1 MRTISIPREW
11 TDKDID
17 ELKKLKKQKLSNLE
31 IANKMNRTEI
41 SIQIK
46 WKRLNKKNNTYN
58 KKHLLDKYDTN
69 LEFINLIKPKS
80 ILDLYAGE
88 YSYYLK
94 LKQELNSLNE
104 NYIEKIITNDK
115 NKDFSFNN
123 YNDDSLRVLGKLYY
137 EKNKFD
143 LIDLDP
149 FGSAYECFDLSLKM
163 AKKGIIITYG
173 ELGHKRWK
181 RLDFVSRFYDINSL
195 DNFNVDNL
203 IKKTQYIAL
212 QNKINLNPIFIK
224 EWQNIARVY
233 FEINKVNVY

>member
-11 TDKDID
+11 TDKDINK
-17 ELKKLKKQKLSNLE
+17 LKKLKKQKLSNLE
-31 IANKMNRTEI
+31 IANRMNRTEI

-115 NKDFSFNN
+115 NKDFTFNN

>member
-31 IANKMNRTEI
+31 IANRMNRTEI

-94 LKQELNSLNE
+94 LKQELNSLSE

-195 DNFNVDNL
+195 DDFNVDNL
-203 IKKTQYIAL
+203 IKKTQHIAL
-212 QNKINLNPIFIK
+212 QNKINLKPIFIK
-224 EWQNIARVY
+224 EWPNIARVY